1 MTGLPPEHRLVVYL
15 QYATLAS
22 ALQSKVSF
30 INLVIILSR
39 VIKLIEAYKLKLVCF
54 CLVGEL
60 RSQFRNLCQD
70 DTPMVRRAASG
81 KLGEFAKVVEAEYLK
96 SDLIPMFVN
105 LAGVS
110 HSNAQER
117 NYIFRQIRELDVMTI
132 KPFSISRTSK
142 IQSVSWQSK
151 PVYQYRRFYR

>member
-1 MTGLPPEHRLVVYL
+1 MVYL

-30 INLVIILSR
+30 INLVIIVSSL
-39 VIKLIEAYKLKLVCF
+39 IKLIEAYKLKLVCF